1 MHPTQRIGCSELRA
15 VKPLW
20 SSISPYVGGV
30 LKTANVEL
38 ITAEEESVHVSQR
51 VMRCN
56 AVDICSGFYSEV
68 QHSGGFSGS
77 MLPCDPASRRKATW
91 EADQQ
96 AAERDRTTTRHQRLA
111 RAYFQT
117 LSETHQRLEG
127 RQERQLGMSSFGSP
141 PALGPSHNYVRH
153 EPDQSEA

>member
-56 AVDICSGFYSEV
+56 AVDIGGRCSPV
-68 QHSGGFSGS
+68 VFS
-77 MLPCDPASRRKATW
+77 LVLCCRVILLLVEKRRGKPTSKP
-91 EADQQ
+91 
-96 AAERDRTTTRHQRLA
+96 
-111 RAYFQT
+111 
-117 LSETHQRLEG
+117 LSET
-127 RQERQLGMSSFGSP
+127 ERQ
-141 PALGPSHNYVRH
+141 
-153 EPDQSEA
+153 PDTKD